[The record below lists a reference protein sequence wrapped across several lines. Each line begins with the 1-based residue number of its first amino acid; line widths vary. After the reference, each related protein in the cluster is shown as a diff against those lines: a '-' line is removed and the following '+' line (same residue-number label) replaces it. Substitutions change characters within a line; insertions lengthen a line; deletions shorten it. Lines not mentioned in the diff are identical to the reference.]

1 MLGDE
6 INQNLREGEANE
18 VLSKSIMSLEVVP
31 QSLLPEGS
39 PPAVMVNLLVQNPDG
54 TMKLDKLTMGRD
66 DNPDA
71 DIQITT
77 VDQFFERY
85 FGLSVAAA
93 AFENIRESG
102 NLEVMYDR
110 MSNVLG
116 YNNSVTIRNAAR
128 TEWNKNSEDI
138 RATTDF
144 ETMGE
149 YVADQ
154 VNQSRIQA
162 SNFKKP
168 EEKVGTK
175 AYLIETLREGIEN
188 YRALRNEKSS
198 HQRKYSEKLS
208 ISSAAEA
215 TDEQLVEFYNAIIE
229 KDKKAESDKYR
240 NEDGTANWRA
250 DRLTEEVVLNSI
262 HELFGIEG

>member
-1 MLGDE
+1 
-6 INQNLREGEANE
+6 
-18 VLSKSIMSLEVVP
+18 MSLEVVP

-39 PPAVMVNLLVQNPDG
+39 SPAVMVNLLVQNPDG

-71 DIQITT
+71 DIQITS

-85 FGLSVAAA
+85 FGFTVAAA
-93 AFENIRESG
+93 AFENVRESG
-102 NLEVMYDR
+102 NLQVMYDR
-110 MSNVLG
+110 VANVTG
-116 YNNSVTIRNAAR
+116 ANNSIAIQNAAR
-128 TEWNKNSEDI
+128 KEWNQNSTFI
-138 RATTDF
+138 REETGF

-162 SNFKKP
+162 SNFKNP

-175 AYLIETLREGIEN
+175 AFLIDTLREGIED

-208 ISSAAEA
+208 ISSAVEA

-229 KDKKAESDKYR
+229 KNKVIESDKYR
-240 NEDGTANWRA
+240 NEDGTANRRA